1 MELLKP
7 DNAQKG
13 TGIEQATSKGV
24 LLLLV
29 AAAEGRVV
37 GQQEKLVHQ
46 RNANSSRFGP

>member
-37 GQQEKLVHQ
+37 VTILDRPAGE
-46 RNANSSRFGP
+46 ACAPTEC